1 MKQNCRDIV
10 DLFLTGFGESQL
22 HRRGDILL
30 GLGGF
35 NNLTTGRILPMFMLP
50 SGKTWLKV
58 KGTWRIS
65 GDIEFGTWGT
75 KAGGETDF

>member
-1 MKQNCRDIV
+1 
-10 DLFLTGFGESQL
+10 
-22 HRRGDILL
+22 
-30 GLGGF
+30 
-35 NNLTTGRILPMFMLP
+35 MFMLP

-65 GDIEFGTWGT
+65 GDTEFGTWGT